1 MDAHDTGLALFG
13 IIYFTIAM
21 LTSKGLHAYKLWD
34 NKRQGYYNWHDVDPT
49 KFILIGLIWPFTI
62 PAIAAFYI
70 CAFVICGI
78 RFIFFRE

>member
-34 NKRQGYYNWHDVDPT
+34 NKDRV
-49 KFILIGLIWPFTI
+49 IIIGMM
-62 PAIAAFYI
+62 
-70 CAFVICGI
+70 
-78 RFIFFRE
+78 